1 MPTLRPIEMELID
14 QLFDMKGGTVL
25 EFTNRT
31 FAEFFTHELGVDIY
45 AERYGVDGQSKAKR
59 LRCFLRGTDEL
70 TVVRTLNALWEYREI
85 QREQSTK
92 AETIPRARQRFEQV
106 VERLGGKQYREANE
120 LSDDFTSRHPSKA
133 LIDSL
138 LAELLALPAME
149 PHPRGYAFERFLTR
163 LFEANGLDPREPFR
177 LTGEQIDGSFQF
189 ATETYLLE
197 AKWQSLPVGAADLHS
212 FHGKVEQKAAW
223 ARGLF
228 VSNSGFSSD
237 GLVAFGRGKRVV
249 LMDGGDIYEVLKR
262 NLSLS
267 EVMEKK
273 VRHAAETGAL
283 FVRVRDLFPL

>member
-31 FAEFFTHELGVDIY
+31 FADFFTHELGVDIY
-45 AERYGVDGQSKAKR
+45 AERYGVEGPSKAKR
-59 LRCFLRGTDEL
+59 LRCFLRGADEPS
-70 TVVRTLNALWEYREI
+70 VVRTLNALWEYREVH
-85 QREQSTK
+85 REQSTK
-92 AETIPRARQRFEQV
+92 AETIPRARQRFEQI
-106 VERLGGKQYREANE
+106 VERLGGKPNREASE
-120 LSDDFTSRHPSKA
+120 RADGFTSRHPSKA

-163 LFEANGLDPREPFR
+163 LFEAYGLDPREPFK
-177 LTGEQIDGSFQF
+177 LTGEQIDGSFQL
-189 ATETYLLE
+189 ASETYLME
-197 AKWQSLPVGAADLHS
+197 AKWQALPVGAADLHS

-267 EVMEKK
+267 EVIEKK
-273 VRHAAETGAL
+273 VRFAAETGVL
-283 FVRVRDLFPL
+283 FVRVRDLAPL